1 MAKRTVLALL
11 LIAITAGRGAA
22 VDIDLGRGSATGA
35 PPLASAGALAFGPD
49 GVLFVGDSMGA
60 AVWAIDTGDVASSGD
75 GTIELT
81 GVDAAIA
88 ALAGTTPDQIRIH
101 DLAVNPLSRRA
112 YLSVS
117 RGQGAEA
124 KPAIFTL
131 APGGKLELLA
141 LDSRRHARAALDD
154 APDEGAKGR
163 RGESLRLDA
172 ITDLAWSDG
181 RVLVAGLSNEEFS
194 SKLRV
199 LDFPF
204 GPASRGASVEI
215 YHGAHGRWET
225 NAPVR
230 TFATYDIDQ
239 VPHLL
244 AAYTCTPLVKMPLSG
259 LLDGAKVK
267 GTTVAELGNRNR
279 PLDMVVYSQG
289 GKDYLLMANS
299 SRGVMKVELTAIAK
313 MEAIVSPVPDI
324 AGLAFKTVADL
335 QGVEH
340 LDRFDDGHAL
350 LLVLDDGTTP
360 ARRDLRTVALP

>member
-1 MAKRTVLALL
+1 MVKRTALSLL
-11 LIAITAGRGAA
+11 LLATVATGAA
-22 VDIDLGRGSATGA
+22 PAADVDLGRGSSTGA
-35 PPLASAGALAFGPD
+35 PALLSAGPLAFGPD
-49 GVLFVGDSMGA
+49 GVLFVGDSLGA
-60 AVWAIDTGDVASSGD
+60 AIWAIDTGDVTAAGD
-75 GTIELT
+75 GPLELE
-81 GVDAAIA
+81 GVDTAIA

-124 KPAIFTL
+124 KPAIFTVS
-131 APGGKLELLA
+131 PGGKLELFA
-141 LDSRRHARAALDD
+141 LDQRRHARAALDD
-154 APDEGAKGR
+154 APDAEATGR

-204 GPASRGASVEI
+204 GTASRGASVEI
-215 YHGAHGRWET
+215 FHGSHGRWET

-230 TFATYDIDQ
+230 TFTTVEIDQ
-239 VPHLL
+239 VPHIL
-244 AAYTCTPLVKMPLSG
+244 AAYTCTPLVKMPLAG
-259 LLDGAKVK
+259 LLDGAKVR

-279 PLDMVVYSQG
+279 PLDMVVYSQEG
-289 GKDYLLMANS
+289 RDYLLMANS
-299 SRGVMKVELTAIAK
+299 SRGVMKVDLTAIAK
-313 MEAIVSPVPDI
+313 IEAIVSPVPDV
-324 AGLAFKTVADL
+324 AGLAFQTIADL

-340 LDRFDDGHAL
+340 LDRLDASHAL
-350 LLVLDDGTTP
+350 LLVLDGG
-360 ARRDLRTVALP
+360 ARDLRTVALP

>member
-1 MAKRTVLALL
+1 MVKHAVLSLL
-11 LIAITAGRGAA
+11 LLTVATGALA
-22 VDIDLGRGSATGA
+22 ADVDLGPGAATGA
-35 PPLASAGALAFGPD
+35 PALASVGPLAFGPD
-49 GVLFVGDSMGA
+49 GVLFVGDSIGG
-60 AVWAIDTGDVASSGD
+60 AVWAIDTGDVKPAGD
-75 GTIELT
+75 GSIELQ
-81 GVDAAIA
+81 GLDAKLAE
-88 ALAGTTPDQIRIH
+88 LAGTTPDRIHIH

-117 RGQGAEA
+117 RGQGEDA

-131 APGGKLELLA
+131 APGGALELFA
-141 LDSRRHARAALDD
+141 FDRSRHARAALVD
-154 APDEGAKGR
+154 APDPAATGR

-172 ITDLAWSDG
+172 ITDLAFADG

-204 GPASRGASVEI
+204 GGGARGASVEI
-215 YHGAHGRWET
+215 FHGSHGKWET

-230 TFATYDIDQ
+230 TFTTLDIGQ
-239 VPHLL
+239 VPHIL
-244 AAYTCTPLVKMPLSG
+244 AAYTCTPLVKMPLAG

-299 SRGVMKVELTAIAK
+299 SRGVMKVDLTAVAQI
-313 MEAIVSPVPDI
+313 EAIVTPIPDI
-324 AGLAFKTVADL
+324 AGLAFEKVADL
-335 QGVEH
+335 EGVEH
-340 LDRFDDGHAL
+340 LDRLGEDKAL
-350 LLVLDDGTTP
+350 LLVLDGET
-360 ARRDLRTVALP
+360 RSLRTVALP